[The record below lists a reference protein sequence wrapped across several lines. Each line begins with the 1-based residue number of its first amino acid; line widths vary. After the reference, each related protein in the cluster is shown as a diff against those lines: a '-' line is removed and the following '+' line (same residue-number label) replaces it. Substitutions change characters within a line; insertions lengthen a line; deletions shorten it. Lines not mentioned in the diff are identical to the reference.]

1 LKKKLCKIPHEIK
14 GFDFMK
20 GFLIDISTA
29 AEFLNSGR
37 VVAIPTETV
46 YGLAA
51 SIDSESALQ
60 AVFTLKG
67 RPTAHPLILH
77 LADKKQLSSFATDI
91 PDYVEI
97 LLEAFCPGPLTFIL
111 KRAES
116 VPLMVTGGQDT
127 VGIRFPAHPITQALI
142 RAVGSPLAA
151 PSANRFGSISP
162 TRPEH
167 VFAELG
173 EEVPVVDGGVCQLG
187 IESTIIDATHPLHCA
202 ILRQGHITQKDLHH
216 ALGAHAKV
224 LSSPI
229 EMRQVSGSL
238 KKHYAPT
245 KPTFQFATNEALD
258 TLKQRYP
265 TLKVLRYSGQHANM
279 PSEPNAYSHVLYHEL
294 RQADSSSSEAIAI
307 EAPPASQEWLA
318 VADRLSRATVCYDQ
332 EHASE
337 CF

>member
-1 LKKKLCKIPHEIK
+1 MAS
-14 GFDFMK
+14 FY
-20 GFLIDISTA
+20 IDISTA
-29 AEFLNSGR
+29 ADFLKSGH

-60 AVFTLKG
+60 AIFTLKG
-67 RPTAHPLILH
+67 RPTTHPLILH
-77 LADKKQLSSFATDI
+77 LADKKQLSHYASSI
-91 PDYVEI
+91 PAYVEI

-116 VPLMVTGGQDT
+116 VPLMATGGQET
-127 VGIRFPAHPITQALI
+127 VGIRFPAHPTTQALI
-142 RAVGSPLAA
+142 QAVGSPLAA

-173 EEVPVVDGGVCQLG
+173 NQVPIVDGGICQLG

-202 ILRQGHITQKDLHH
+202 ILRQGHITQKDLQS
-216 ALGAHAKV
+216 ALGTHACV
-224 LSSPI
+224 LSEPL
-229 EMRQVSGSL
+229 EHRQVSGSL

-245 KPTFQFATNEALD
+245 KPTFQFSTKEALEA
-258 TLKQRYP
+258 LKRRYP
-265 TLKVLRYSGQHANM
+265 RLKILRHTGECANM
-279 PSEPNAYSHVLYHEL
+279 PSEPKAYSRLLYHEL
-294 RQADSSSSEAIAI
+294 RQADSSPSEAIAI
-307 EAPPASQEWLA
+307 EMPPTSLEWLA
-318 VADRLSRATVCYDQ
+318 IADRLSRASVCYDK